1 MIDGLNL
8 VVPARGGRCRVGC
21 VTCLG
26 PSYRYCSVMGK
37 DEGISQL

>member
-8 VVPARGGRCRVGC
+8 VVPAGGARCRVGC
-21 VTCLG
+21 VTCLS
-26 PSYRYCSVMGK
+26 PFYCYCSVIGK